1 MEAEKKPIEFK
12 NLNLEMDE
20 NGLAVLTFNR
30 PSALNAINE
39 EVMDELCDAADYI
52 SQQNEIRGLII
63 TGAGKAF
70 VAGADIAVQSR
81 FSEEEGLQWGKNG
94 NAVFRLFE
102 LMDIPVIAAVNG
114 FALGGGCELA
124 LACDIIIAGEKA
136 KFGQPEVGL
145 GITPGFGGTQRLMRK
160 IGSSR
165 AKELIFSGRM
175 ITAEEAERIGLADRV
190 VPNEQ
195 LLDTCREMLKSF
207 VKNAPKAVAYAKKAM
222 NEGINLCMDEAL
234 MVESRYFSKCFA
246 TEDQK
251 EGMNAF
257 LEKRPAVFKNR

>member
-1 MEAEKKPIEFK
+1 MEEIKKCTFK
-12 NLNLEMDE
+12 NLNLEVDE
-20 NGLAVLTFNR
+20 HQIAVLTINR
-30 PSALNAINE
+30 PETLNAINE

-52 SQQNEIRGLII
+52 SAQDDIRGLII

-81 FSEEEGLQWGKNG
+81 FSEQEGFQWGKNG

-124 LACDIIIAGEKA
+124 LACDIIIAGDKA
-136 KFGQPEVGL
+136 KFGQPEVSL

-160 IGSSR
+160 IGTGK

-175 ITAEEAERIGLADRV
+175 IQAEEAERIGLAERV
-190 VPNEQ
+190 VPNDE
-195 LLDTCREMLKSF
+195 LIPFCKEMLLSF
-207 VKNAPKAVAYAKKAM
+207 AKNAPKAVAYAKKAM
-222 NEGINLCMDEAL
+222 NEGSSMGLEDAL
-234 MVESRYFSKCFA
+234 LLESRYFSKCFA

-251 EGMNAF
+251 EGMHAF
-257 LEKRPAVFKNR
+257 LEKRKAEFKNK